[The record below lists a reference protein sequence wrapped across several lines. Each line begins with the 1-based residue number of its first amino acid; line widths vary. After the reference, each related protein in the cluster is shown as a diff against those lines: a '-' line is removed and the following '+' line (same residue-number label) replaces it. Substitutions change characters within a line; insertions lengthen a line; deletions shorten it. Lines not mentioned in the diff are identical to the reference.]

1 MTCQHQQQLDREP
14 IKPEMDIQEEN
25 IKKDGIRTSKKLRK
39 KNAGKLNELTEVT
52 CTGSKMDR
60 RGILEE
66 YKNGIYFLYLQ
77 IKKGGCV
84 LE

>member
-14 IKPEMDIQEEN
+14 IKTDMDIQEEN
-25 IKKDGIRTSKKLRK
+25 IKKDGIRTSKK

-52 CTGSKMDR
+52 CTESKMDR

-66 YKNGIYFLYLQ
+66 YKNGIYFLSLQ